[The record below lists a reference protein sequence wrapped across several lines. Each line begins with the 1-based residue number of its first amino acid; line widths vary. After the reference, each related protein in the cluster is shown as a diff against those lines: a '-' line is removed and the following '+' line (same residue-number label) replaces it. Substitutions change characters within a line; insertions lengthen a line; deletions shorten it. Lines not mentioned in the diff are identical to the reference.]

1 MQFSLTQTKCETH
14 TSQQLVIL
22 NTSEKKV
29 ACLPTH
35 RVYYSEKRQQ
45 GAFFTVVLKGFSAAF
60 KNCSVTKVIC
70 MIGLNVHSGLD
81 EGQTTVTG
89 KQKEKEVSVSDAI
102 VEDK

>member
-45 GAFFTVVLKGFSAAF
+45 GAFFTVNREKLSSSRVSQQLLK
-60 KNCSVTKVIC
+60 
-70 MIGLNVHSGLD
+70 
-81 EGQTTVTG
+81 TVPLL
-89 KQKEKEVSVSDAI
+89 K
-102 VEDK
+102 